1 MMKSVLLIFLI
12 LFLAGCVQIRYLKY
26 KPFVHDIDGKNELYI
41 STYPAGYAQK
51 TDDSI
56 PFVYKKLVTHDKL
69 YFQVFIRD
77 IKKKAG
83 KNANI
88 DSIRIHSFSYRIGN
102 NPSTELLSNY
112 DSNFWQQGQ
121 SKYNPD
127 TKETSPILY
136 VDGWTVSVNISF
148 TLNGK
153 DYSIQGEM
161 PSAENTNTRSLIMWE
176 IHR

>member
-1 MMKSVLLIFLI
+1 MMKSLLLIFLI
-12 LFLAGCVQIRYLKY
+12 LFLAGCVQIRHLEY

-41 STYPAGYAQK
+41 STYAAGYAQK
-51 TDDSI
+51 KTDSI
-56 PFVYKKLVTHDKL
+56 PFVFKKLVTHDKL

-83 KNANI
+83 KNPNI
-88 DSIRIHSFSYRIGN
+88 DSILIHSFSYRIGN
-102 NPSTELLSNY
+102 NPSTELISNY

-121 SKYNPD
+121 LKYNPD
-127 TKETSPILY
+127 AKETSPILY
-136 VDGWTVSVNISF
+136 VDGWTVSVDISF
-148 TLNGK
+148 TLNGT

-161 PSAENTNTRSLIMWE
+161 PSAEHTTTRSLIMWE

>member
-1 MMKSVLLIFLI
+1 MMKSFLLLFLI
-12 LFLAGCVQIRYLKY
+12 LFLAGCVQIRHLKY

-41 STYPAGYAQK
+41 STYPAGYAHK
-51 TDDSI
+51 TDSI
-56 PFVYKKLVTHDKL
+56 PFVFKKLVTHDKL

-83 KNANI
+83 KNPNI

-102 NPSTELLSNY
+102 NPSTELISNY

-121 SKYNPD
+121 PKYNPD
-127 TKETSPILY
+127 AKETSPILY
-136 VDGWTVSVNISF
+136 VDGWTVSVDISF

-161 PSAENTNTRSLIMWE
+161 PSAEHTTTRSLIMWE